1 VGFYLPSITA
11 LLFGGTPQEGA
22 LYAILG
28 AIVFNIFGIVG
39 GTTQSFLTHR
49 LGIWRLAFIG
59 YCIAAAS
66 LLVVGLT
73 NESIPTYLAA
83 LLIGTFIFG
92 HSFGPGSQGMTMA
105 TLSYPT
111 QFRGVGSGWGQTM
124 VRVGSI
130 LGFYAFP
137 LVLAAV
143 GLAKTLLFLTIV
155 PVIGLIALLLIR
167 WEPIGQDVEEMPE
180 SEAVALAAQSGVGPG
195 QASGGEPEPSNVQDR
210 EEPT

>member
-1 VGFYLPSITA
+1 MEYFAVGFYLPSITA

-73 NESIPTYLAA
+73 SESIPTYFAA

-130 LGFYAFP
+130 LGFYVFP

-143 GLAKTLLFLTIV
+143 GLANTLLFLTIV

-167 WEPIGQDVEEMPE
+167 WEPIGKDIEELPE
-180 SEAVALAAQSGVGPG
+180 SEAAALASQSDMGPG
-195 QASGGEPEPSNVQDR
+195 
-210 EEPT
+210 